1 MNHSKVGA
9 VTLIALV
16 QYLGACRC
24 SNKGPI
30 GPIIALMQTVIS
42 ITAPSTAPAGL
53 I

>member
-1 MNHSKVGA
+1 MSLFDVSA

-16 QYLGACRC
+16 QYWVACRC

-30 GPIIALMQTVIS
+30 GPIIALMQQAIS
-42 ITAPSTAPAGL
+42 LLHQRVQKAGL